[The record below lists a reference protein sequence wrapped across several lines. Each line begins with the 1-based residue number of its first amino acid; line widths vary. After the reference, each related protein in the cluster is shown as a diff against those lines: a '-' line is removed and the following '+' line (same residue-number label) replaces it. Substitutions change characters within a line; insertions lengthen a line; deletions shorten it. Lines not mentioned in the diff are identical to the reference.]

1 MLFQL
6 RVNRRSSSGHTRGVS
21 KLLETSVGE
30 LSPQRIA
37 LLLDVDGTLA
47 PIVENPEDAA
57 VPLET
62 RHTLV
67 ELARR
72 LGIVSCVS
80 GRAADDA
87 RRVVGVAGITYIGS
101 HGSEL
106 LEPGMPSPESDP
118 RLDLWSA
125 QVGELGLEASR
136 ELAAVGVR
144 REDKGS
150 IVALHWRGSNN
161 QEAARLGLI
170 AVADKA
176 VAQGLAIHW
185 GRKVLEL
192 RPPIAFDKGRAIE
205 RLIQSKVDQG
215 YAFDLVIF
223 AGDDLTDLDA
233 FAAVRRMSDAETVGS
248 GVCIAVTSSEV
259 PQALVAAADLQ
270 LDSPEAMSQLLDR
283 LLAELLQ

>member
-1 MLFQL
+1 M
-6 RVNRRSSSGHTRGVS
+6 S

>member
-1 MLFQL
+1 
-6 RVNRRSSSGHTRGVS
+6 
-21 KLLETSVGE
+21 
-30 LSPQRIA
+30 
-37 LLLDVDGTLA
+37 
-47 PIVENPEDAA
+47 
-57 VPLET
+57 
-62 RHTLV
+62 
-67 ELARR
+67 
-72 LGIVSCVS
+72 
-80 GRAADDA
+80 
-87 RRVVGVAGITYIGS
+87 
-101 HGSEL
+101 
-106 LEPGMPSPESDP
+106 MPSPASDP
-118 RLDLWSA
+118 RLDLWSE
-125 QVGELGLEASR
+125 QVGELALEASR
-136 ELAAVGVR
+136 ELAAIGVR

-150 IVALHWRGSNN
+150 IVALHWRGAQN

-192 RPPIAFDKGRAIE
+192 RPPVPFDKGRAIE

-215 YAFDLVIF
+215 YAFDLAIF

-259 PQALVAAADLQ
+259 PQALVAASDLQ
-270 LDSPEAMSQLLDR
+270 VDSPEAMSQLLDR